1 MLIEDLYDVYY
12 YVDGNHIGSSGQNT
26 EEVYVIVLLQPF
38 TSKSRSIPNFV
49 MFNDLNKDCVLSIN
63 ESVELVNQAQG

>member
-26 EEVYVIVLLQPF
+26 EEVIIKKSCLCDRPF
-38 TSKSRSIPNFV
+38 TTFYKQIQINSKLCYV
-49 MFNDLNKDCVLSIN
+49 
-63 ESVELVNQAQG
+63 